1 MDITRFSHGSHRI
14 KSIICLLEKHT
25 RTFPLSPFTDS
36 GTEEARREAPP
47 SRSPWNLPEA
57 QAAHV
62 AHCASQLSWS
72 PGQPSRG
79 AAGKEPERG
88 SRGAWRWAG
97 GRALLPGPA
106 LPRRAAGASHSPR
119 ADPAA
124 NPRGGRPAGQRP
136 QPSRDPSARQPRLAS
151 DPAPRTRSPGGT
163 VRGTNP
169 VP

>member
-1 MDITRFSHGSHRI
+1 MDITRFSHGSRRI
-14 KSIICLLEKHT
+14 KSIICLLEKH
-25 RTFPLSPFTDS
+25 S
-36 GTEEARREAPP
+36 GTEEARGEAPP

-62 AHCASQLSWS
+62 AHCASQLGWS

-136 QPSRDPSARQPRLAS
+136 QPSGDPSVWGAALGLGPR
-151 DPAPRTRSPGGT
+151 APRARSPGGA

-169 VP
+169 VL